1 MEAGRY
7 RCTLGFS
14 LFRLSNARFP
24 ALPIP
29 QLPLKCIF
37 PETSQGNSAKTRR
50 LRNRLPPGACATHW
64 AASSVRACTS
74 VRVVRVRARARR
86 ARRDGSLTM
95 KGTGFL
101 PSPNVPGCA
110 SALSQLRWPL
120 REVGGGA
127 GPKVWSRG
135 IARLRTVLPWPGFF
149 RASCGRALM

>member
-1 MEAGRY
+1 MVAGRY
-7 RCTLGFS
+7 RCTWGFS
-14 LFRLSNARFP
+14 LFRPSSARFP

-50 LRNRLPPGACATHW
+50 LRNRLSPGACATHW

-74 VRVVRVRARARR
+74 VRVLRVRARARR

-101 PSPNVPGCA
+101 PSPNVP
-110 SALSQLRWPL
+110 SLRKRVEPTPL
-120 REVGGGA
+120 AFARSGGRGR
-127 GPKVWSRG
+127 PKGLESRRRAPAHWVVL
-135 IARLRTVLPWPGFF
+135 ARLFPRSLWY
-149 RASCGRALM
+149 RL